1 MERMTIR
8 KYDFV
13 MFQKDGKIISPM
25 DMTSQDVKQALEWL
39 ADLEDAVESGVIGV
53 GENAKV

>member
-13 MFQKDGKIISPM
+13 MFQKDGEIISPM
-25 DMTSQDVKQALEWL
+25 DMTSQDVRQALEWL
-39 ADLEDAVESGVIGV
+39 ADLEDAVESGVIEV
-53 GENAKV
+53 NNK